1 MLGAIAGDI
10 IGSPYEWNNT
20 QDRYFELCRGTRGW
34 FRGREITFHPKF
46 TDDTVMTLAV
56 ARWLMSDGDRNAS
69 RLIQVMQSMGREY
82 IDSGFAPMFKRWILS
97 EDPRPNNSY
106 GNGAA
111 MRVSPVAMVAGS
123 LPEAITLARMTAEV
137 SHIHPEGVKGAEAM
151 AQAVWMARHGRSKDD
166 IRFAMTHD
174 FGYDLDIPENE
185 MVSLLAGCVKE
196 PILINGEETGE
207 FYFRETGKIDSSCQ
221 NTVPAAVRAFLSGD
235 GFEDTVRRAVAYGGD
250 SDTIASMAGAIAAPF
265 YGGVPEKISGMCDV
279 YLTAELRSLMQSFE
293 NVSLERRAAHPIK
306 VEHRRDDSFK
316 IIRTGNEKIYVA
328 PSYRTDLI
336 DALKARFGDGIRI
349 IKPSQ
354 MPQLLVYMSLQD
366 KSGTYL
372 ENPRPDVRTIYFQDG
387 EFRTSATMTG
397 ENLPPK
403 EVREESRRDFLEIHD
418 YALQVKSQLQQAC
431 GYFGDGSIHFANA
444 YFPVVFSER
453 VEVWKGDIFAGSA
466 GLDPANGLL
475 KINQGGDYGSMEYF
489 GPRTES
495 VFNSVNIA
503 SIKESLGRYCLDEGI
518 GIYDRNRTSN
528 IETANKDVSSSMD
541 NNLLNAVE
549 AVRMKHESTGIKK

>member
-20 QDRYFELCRGTRGW
+20 QDRYFELCRGARGW

-174 FGYDLDIPENE
+174 FGYDLDMPENE

-235 GFEDTVRRAVAYGGD
+235 SFEDTVRRAVAYGGD

-366 KSGTYL
+366 KNGTYL

-418 YALQVKSQLQQAC
+418 YALQVRSQLQQAC

-444 YFPVVFSER
+444 YYPVVFSER

-541 NNLLNAVE
+541 KSLLNAVE

>member
-1 MLGAIAGDI
+1 MLGAVAGDI

-20 QDRYFELCRGTRGW
+20 QDRYFELCRGIRGW

-123 LPEAITLARMTAEV
+123 LPEAITLARLTAEV

-293 NVSLERRAAHPIK
+293 NGSL
-306 VEHRRDDSFK
+306 
-316 IIRTGNEKIYVA
+316 
-328 PSYRTDLI
+328 
-336 DALKARFGDGIRI
+336 
-349 IKPSQ
+349 
-354 MPQLLVYMSLQD
+354 
-366 KSGTYL
+366 
-372 ENPRPDVRTIYFQDG
+372 
-387 EFRTSATMTG
+387 
-397 ENLPPK
+397 
-403 EVREESRRDFLEIHD
+403 
-418 YALQVKSQLQQAC
+418 
-431 GYFGDGSIHFANA
+431 
-444 YFPVVFSER
+444 
-453 VEVWKGDIFAGSA
+453 
-466 GLDPANGLL
+466 
-475 KINQGGDYGSMEYF
+475 
-489 GPRTES
+489 
-495 VFNSVNIA
+495 
-503 SIKESLGRYCLDEGI
+503 
-518 GIYDRNRTSN
+518 
-528 IETANKDVSSSMD
+528 
-541 NNLLNAVE
+541 
-549 AVRMKHESTGIKK
+549 